1 MFNKIIPT
9 KILNLF
15 DLIRL
20 NKPIGFMLLMWPSW
34 FALAYIAISS
44 LELIIWYIY
53 FFVGA
58 FLMRSAGCIIND
70 LVDIKID
77 NKILRTADRP
87 LTSKKITK
95 TESIIFLLFLLFLSL
110 IILLQFKLN
119 SILIGLTSIP
129 LVILYPFLKRYT
141 YWPQL
146 GLGIVFSCGILIVSF
161 QFLDQI
167 TYEFFLL
174 YIGCIFW
181 TLAYDTIYAYQDIE
195 DDIKINIKSTAVLF
209 KNNGRVFVKFFY
221 SLFLLFIGLL
231 AFYSSK
237 SFLSSIVIIPIII
250 GMNVYLNKWK
260 LESKESCYY
269 FFNFNNLI
277 GLFCFIFL
285 LIF

>member
-34 FALAYIAISS
+34 FALAYIPISS

-129 LVILYPFLKRYT
+129 LVILYRLR
-141 YWPQL
+141 L
-146 GLGIVFSCGILIVSF
+146 
-161 QFLDQI
+161 
-167 TYEFFLL
+167 
-174 YIGCIFW
+174 
-181 TLAYDTIYAYQDIE
+181 
-195 DDIKINIKSTAVLF
+195 
-209 KNNGRVFVKFFY
+209 
-221 SLFLLFIGLL
+221 
-231 AFYSSK
+231 
-237 SFLSSIVIIPIII
+237 
-250 GMNVYLNKWK
+250 
-260 LESKESCYY
+260 
-269 FFNFNNLI
+269 
-277 GLFCFIFL
+277 
-285 LIF
+285 